1 MHLVYYYGASCC
13 CLLNSTQQSPD
24 LTPESSLETDAEN
37 AKSGE
42 KKQTLHQNPSRLFVD
57 IDKLTLK
64 FIWGGKRPGRANTVL
79 KNRSG
84 ELTLPDV
91 KTSKLH

>member
-1 MHLVYYYGASCC
+1 MCILFIIMELPVAVSPTLHSSPQTSLLSLVWKGM
-13 CLLNSTQQSPD
+13 LRRQSQ
-24 LTPESSLETDAEN
+24 
-37 AKSGE
+37 G
-42 KKQTLHQNPSRLFVD
+42 KKQILGQNPSRLFVD

-79 KNRSG
+79 KTRSG
-84 ELTLPDV
+84 ELTLPDD

>member
-1 MHLVYYYGASCC
+1 MHLVSYYGASCFH
-13 CLLNSTQQSPD
+13 LLNSTQQSPD
-24 LTPESSLETDAEN
+24 LTPESSLEGDAEK
-37 AKSGE
+37 AKSG
-42 KKQTLHQNPSRLFVD
+42 KKQILSQNPSRLFVD

-91 KTSKLH
+91 KTY